1 MTPPNRHDDVDD
13 EGLFVPCENLQPET
27 LRAVVENFVT
37 REGTDYGTTE
47 HSLTDKVDDVLR
59 QLRDGRARLSFDPA
73 SGSIDVVAANPRDRR
88 RRN

>member
-1 MTPPNRHDDVDD
+1 MMPPDEHDDAEA
-13 EGLFVPCENLQPET
+13 EGLFVPCESLRPET
-27 LRAVVENFVT
+27 LRAVVEDFVT
-37 REGTDYGTTE
+37 REGTDYGTRE

-73 SGSIDVVAANPRDRR
+73 NGSIDVVAANPRDRR